1 MKISDQAFQQKIK
14 FNPEPKKQ
22 AQGVVFRRNINKI
35 DHPSLYF
42 NQNLVKLLSTHK
54 HLGMVLDTKLDF
66 SLQLKNMKNK
76 VNKTIGLLLKFQNTL
91 PGASLITIFKS
102 FIKPHLDHGD
112 RINGSV
118 NNTLFH
124 QNIESYQ

>member
-42 NQNLVKLLSTHK
+42 NQNLVKLPSTHK

-66 SLQLKNMKNK
+66 SQ